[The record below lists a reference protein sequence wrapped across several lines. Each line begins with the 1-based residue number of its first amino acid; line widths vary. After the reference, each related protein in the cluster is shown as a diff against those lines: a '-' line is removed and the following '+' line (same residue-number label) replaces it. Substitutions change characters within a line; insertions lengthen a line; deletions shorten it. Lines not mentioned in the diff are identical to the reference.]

1 MPVLAALSTT
11 WLFVMMYEISELLLY
26 IEPDPLPLPLPLT
39 EDILIDTTAGDTSWA
54 ILFIFA
60 PVAPIS
66 TALLP
71 FGQFPLVER

>member
-1 MPVLAALSTT
+1 
-11 WLFVMMYEISELLLY
+11 MYEISELLLY
-26 IEPDPLPLPLPLT
+26 IEPEPVPLPVN
-39 EDILIDTTAGDTSWA
+39 EDTSIETTEA
-54 ILFIFA
+54 ETSCAMLLTFA